1 MYLNNIQTNELIVVF
16 IRTKLIT
23 LDILHKEKSLKKCLL
38 KKL

>member
-1 MYLNNIQTNELIVVF
+1 MYLNNIQTNELTVVF
-16 IRTKLIT
+16 RTKLIT